1 MNTQEHDM
9 TTSWYFQWADNELE
23 LHDKTE
29 QQAFRIAQKFG
40 WTPKV
45 WYKPWTWENFYIKG

>member
-1 MNTQEHDM
+1 M